1 MVGEAKWLEKLRE
14 FVYDLLVFAHKEKHM
29 NSQDVFCPNM
39 ECPARGQVGEGNV
52 IGHGRKRPRFCCKVC
67 GKTFG
72 ARTGTPL
79 HRRSTA
85 IEVIVQVVTLVSYG
99 CPIPAIEA
107 AFGVQARTVREWVR
121 ASGRQCEGVQ
131 QHLVVQPQE
140 LGQVQAD
147 ELRVKLAG
155 GVVWMAMAMV
165 VASRLWLGGAV
176 SAKRDYKLVERVA
189 QLVARSAA
197 GQRVMIVVDGFVAYI
212 EAFKRACATYVKHAK
227 GGRRTCVTWPG
238 LVIAQVVKRAP
249 NGEWLVHRLV
259 QGDVRDFL
267 TGLWSTEG
275 CQVLNTAFI
284 ERLNGTFR
292 ARLSPLVRRTRA
304 LARHADTLTH
314 SMNLVGACYN
324 FCSLHASLT
333 TRDGQRRT
341 PAMAAGIADHL
352 WSVQELLSYRVPP
365 PRWVPP
371 RPRGR
376 RSRAFQALIDRWA
389 PTHH

>member
-1 MVGEAKWLEKLRE
+1 
-14 FVYDLLVFAHKEKHM
+14 M
-29 NSQDVFCPNM
+29 NPQDIFCPNM
-39 ECPARGQVGEGNV
+39 DCPASGQVNEGNV
-52 IGHGRKRPRFCCKVC
+52 IGHGNKRPRFRCKVC
-67 GKTFG
+67 GTTFSP
-72 ARTGTPL
+72 RTGTPL
-79 HRRSTA
+79 QRRSTA

-107 AFGVQARTVREWVR
+107 AFGLQARTGREWVR

-147 ELRVKLAG
+147 ELRVKVAG

-176 SAKRDYKLVERVA
+176 SEKRDRSLIDRVA
-189 QLVARSAA
+189 SLVARSAA

-212 EAFKRACATYVKHAK
+212 EAFKRACASYVKHPK

-238 LVIAQVVKRAP
+238 LVMAQVVKHAP
-249 NGEWLVHRLV
+249 NGDWLQHRLV
-259 QGDVRDFL
+259 YGSVRDFL
-267 TGLWSTEG
+267 TGLWSTSG
-275 CQVLNTAFI
+275 CEVLNTAFI

-292 ARLSPLVRRTRA
+292 ARLTPLVRRTRA

-324 FCSLHASLT
+324 FTTLHTSLT

-341 PAMAAGIADHL
+341 PAMAAGITDRL
-352 WSVQELLSYRVPP
+352 WSVQELRCYRVPP